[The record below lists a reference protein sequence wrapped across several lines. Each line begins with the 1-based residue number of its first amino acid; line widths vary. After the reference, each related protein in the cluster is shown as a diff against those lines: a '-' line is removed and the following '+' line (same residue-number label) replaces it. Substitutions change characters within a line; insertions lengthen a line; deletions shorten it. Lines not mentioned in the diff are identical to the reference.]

1 MHFDPESYN
10 QERFHAP
17 FVFRKT
23 VFIEPFNLFKSQRNS
38 WFRLLKSKVTVTVI
52 EKLMNPVSNVS
63 SRQGSMPHL
72 EEEGKNQGVAGTE
85 ELPKGVA
92 GGRNVSP
99 VAGANVFAASAE
111 RDASVAKSNDRRTL
125 SCREPKQQV
134 ALKAGSSAIPVD
146 GADTERVQSLM
157 NKLGIID
164 RLLGGI
170 GDKEQMQVIEY
181 RTGEMHVIQRDALN
195 MLGADA
201 KLADERL
208 DPVFE
213 YVEESGDVLTAN
225 NLCRS
230 KALVLNFRGDFA
242 NALLF
247 FKKARELDG
256 NNITINF
263 SESMLAQHL
272 MLGIVDASSEIQID
286 LFDPEGFYNEIQ
298 RWLSDGKVREEDVE
312 KSLESEF
319 MDDKLPVVKIFR
331 NAIKA
336 IFAEEDILAAGRVKC
351 FIDELDRFEK
361 TETETLIMMFLSCI
375 LEFAM
380 NLRLIEQDRFDEALK
395 NINLTDHDVKYL
407 GEYIRCQV
415 LRKTGKIDQAI
426 EKCK

>member
-146 GADTERVQSLM
+146 GADTARVQSLM
-157 NKLGIID
+157 NRLSIID
-164 RLLGGI
+164 RLPRKT
-170 GDKEQMQVIEY
+170 GDKEQMMTPQA
-181 RTGEMHVIQRDALN
+181 REMFGIQCKAIVQLD
-195 MLGADA
+195 DDD
-201 KLADERL
+201 KLADETL

-272 MLGIVDASSEIQID
+272 MLGIVDASSKIQID

-336 IFAEEDILAAGRVKC
+336 IFAEEDILAAGKVRD
-351 FIDELDRFEK
+351 FIDQLDKFQNSKPK
-361 TETETLIMMFLSCI
+361 TEIMKYAVYL

-380 NLRLIEQDRFDEALK
+380 NLRLIEQGRFDEASK
-395 NINLTDHDVKYL
+395 NIKLTEDCDVKHL
-407 GEYIRCQV
+407 GEYIRCEV
-415 LRKTGKIDQAI
+415 LKKTGKDLA
-426 EKCK
+426 